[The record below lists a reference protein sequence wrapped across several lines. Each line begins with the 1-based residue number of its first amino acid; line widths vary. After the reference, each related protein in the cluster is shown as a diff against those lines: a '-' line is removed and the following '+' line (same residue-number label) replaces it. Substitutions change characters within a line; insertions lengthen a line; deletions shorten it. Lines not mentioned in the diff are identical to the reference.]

1 MTLKVGLQADH
12 TQTLRTVRF
21 VSGTL
26 VESVKFGEALT
37 RESGMVIPSQAV
49 PEGMEGVET

>member
-1 MTLKVGLQADH
+1 MTLKVGLQACH
-12 TQTLRTVRF
+12 IQLTTKLRV